1 MKLRVAIAVVA
12 TCGVLAA
19 SFTLG
24 RNVDPFGVAAAPAE
38 PLEIAQSKIT
48 ADSYRKAF
56 DAYVQCAVDSGMV
69 TVGEVHTSRF
79 GRLSLELTSPGAT
92 GAEGVA
98 SFHTAHEACRQQH
111 LNEAELA
118 WVLAHPPSPEEADEA
133 RQLTAG
139 CLARTGMDLPAAVDR
154 SALSAAIAR
163 GLASDDADTRRS
175 VGACLEATADAMN
188 WPGYGG
194 S

>member
-1 MKLRVAIAVVA
+1 MKLRIAITAA
-12 TCGVLAA
+12 AACGVLAA
-19 SFTLG
+19 SFALG

-38 PLEIAQSKIT
+38 PLETAQSGIT
-48 ADSYRKAF
+48 AESYRKAF

-79 GRLSLELTSPGAT
+79 GRLSLQLTSPGAT

-118 WVLAHPPSPEEADEA
+118 WVLAHPPSPDEAAEA
-133 RQLTAG
+133 RQLTAA
-139 CLARTGMDLPAAVDR
+139 CLARKGMELPAAVDR

-163 GLASDDADTRRS
+163 GLASNDSETRRS
-175 VGACLEATADAMN
+175 VGACLDATADAMN

>member
-1 MKLRVAIAVVA
+1 MKLRIAITAA
-12 TCGVLAA
+12 AACGVLAA
-19 SFTLG
+19 SFALG

-38 PLEIAQSKIT
+38 PLETAPAGIT

-69 TVGEVHTSRF
+69 MAGEVHTSRF
-79 GRLSLELTSPGAT
+79 GRLSVQLTTPGAT
-92 GAEGVA
+92 GAEAAAG
-98 SFHTAHEACRQQH
+98 FHTAHEACRQQH

-118 WVLAHPPSPEEADEA
+118 WVLAHPPSPEEAAEA
-133 RQLTAG
+133 RQLTAD
-139 CLARTGMDLPAAVDR
+139 CLALEGMELPAAVDR

-163 GLASDDADTRRS
+163 GLASGDADTRRA
-175 VGACLEATADAMN
+175 VGACLDATAHAMN